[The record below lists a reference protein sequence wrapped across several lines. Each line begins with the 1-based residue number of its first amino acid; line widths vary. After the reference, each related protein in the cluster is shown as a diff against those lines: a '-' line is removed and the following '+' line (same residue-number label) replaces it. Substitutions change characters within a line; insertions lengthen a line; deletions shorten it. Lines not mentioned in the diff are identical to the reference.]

1 MLQYRSKGQLK
12 FAMRHDA
19 AAVGG
24 MEKLPALKSGGD
36 G

>member
-24 MEKLPALKSGGD
+24 MEKYLR
-36 G
+36 